1 MDDNFRNEYGE
12 IVNKALLGV
21 NDYYFSHIE
30 ELSDAF
36 RESLQAACMQVKQMQ
51 KQGYPDVEYMEVTML
66 RTRFIQ
72 HDYRVPILVYGSDWY
87 ADLGQAQAGEI
98 DAGGIF
104 SFFED
109 SGCSGAGEKIPDKAF
124 RACPG
129 LLYVPDS
136 RVFLEICEYGL
147 QEGCNG
153 TYARGYGTYPGVS
166 GACL

>member
-104 SFFED
+104 SFFEEMIQ
-109 SGCSGAGEKIPDKAF
+109 AAAAPAK
-124 RACPG
+124 
-129 LLYVPDS
+129 
-136 RVFLEICEYGL
+136 
-147 QEGCNG
+147 
-153 TYARGYGTYPGVS
+153 
-166 GACL
+166 